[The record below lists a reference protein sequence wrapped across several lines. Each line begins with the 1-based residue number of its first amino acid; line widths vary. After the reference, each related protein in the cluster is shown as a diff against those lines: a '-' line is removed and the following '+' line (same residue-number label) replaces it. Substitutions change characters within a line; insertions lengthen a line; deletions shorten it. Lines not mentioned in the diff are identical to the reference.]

1 MSLYNFSVAP
11 GENSQIP
18 NVCASGYVK
27 NNSSTAIATFV
38 IYSERNATLNK
49 TLSPQQA
56 FNFTNLYILRILNTS
71 ADSSCILDV
80 IFSDTSAFS
89 ATESESVIQL
99 GSLGSSLGNI
109 PIEIA
114 ANSLGNIPI
123 SIDATNITGNI
134 PIEIVANSLGNI
146 PITIAANNIGN
157 LPITLAANTVGN
169 LTIDIAAQSVGNLS
183 TDIGNYSADL
193 QENQTGGT
201 NILTYNPWGFSTG
214 TNPTPSN
221 AASSNTDMC
230 NVQQNGASGYLT
242 FYFNVLNPTSS
253 SGSANITIYLYDRL
267 PEGGPSSTPIN
278 QFTFSSGTIAAGAQA
293 WITVNPNIYWS
304 YNTLVVAPQQQT
316 GTLGNKIGVAK
327 PLAYNQINSHFW
339 SSSYWN
345 QHEQGFIGYWAISN
359 TAPASLPVAVTNP
372 IKVSEGNAASVV
384 TSSIGI
390 TAIAT
395 VPNGKKWKILRVY
408 CATNGDGTFPVQLNV
423 YIIPFGLGS
432 LFPSNVGTNENLAY
446 INQSS
451 ASSSGYY
458 YGYGSVVG
466 AANLTGGFD
475 VQAQMWSDYP
485 ILYAGDSI
493 WGNVNN
499 TGTKQMVQ
507 IWYVESDI

>member
-183 TDIGNYSADL
+183 TDIGNYSTDL
-193 QENQTGGT
+193 QENQSNGY
-201 NILTYNPWGFSTG
+201 NILTYNPWKFSTSV
-214 TNPTPSN
+214 NPTIWN
-221 AASSNTDMC
+221 ASANGSKYAI
-230 NVQQNGASGYLT
+230 VQQNGASGYLT
-242 FYFNVLNPTSS
+242 FYFNVYNATSS
-253 SGSANITIYLYDRL
+253 SGSANITVNLYDNL
-267 PEGGPSSTPIN
+267 PDNGYSTAPIN
-278 QFTFSSGTIAAGAQA
+278 QFTFSTGTLAAGAQA
-293 WITVNPNIYWS
+293 WITVNPNIFWK
-304 YNTLVVAPQQQT
+304 YNTMVVIASAQVGQT
-316 GTLGNKIGVAK
+316 DGAIGVTI
-327 PLAYNQINSHFW
+327 PNTYNNIDTHFW
-339 SSSYWN
+339 NGTYWN
-345 QHEQGFIGYWAISN
+345 SNDRGFIAFWTITN

-372 IKVSEGNAASVV
+372 VRVSEGNAAQA
-384 TSSIGI
+384 TSS
-390 TAIAT
+390 TSSLAFTLAT
-395 VPNGKKWKILRVY
+395 VPNGKKWKILMAY
-408 CATNGDGTFPVQLNV
+408 MLGSTGASSPTVQMWLGIQRKGITASEEGPQEFLIYLNV
-423 YIIPFGLGS
+423 
-432 LFPSNVGTNENLAY
+432 SNPAINTVYTAYANTVNLSTPLPTV
-446 INQSS
+446 INATTWQ
-451 ASSSGYY
+451 
-458 YGYGSVVG
+458 
-466 AANLTGGFD
+466 
-475 VQAQMWSDYP
+475 DYP
-485 ILYAGDSI
+485 ILYAGDQL
-493 WGNVNN
+493 VADNN
-499 TGTKQMVQ
+499 MASQNYTAVY
-507 IWYVESDI
+507 YVESDI